1 MFTKIFRQILKRK
14 FIAGISLALIITGG
28 YFGYQA
34 LAKDNASSTRYIT
47 AAASRGTLI
56 VSLSESGQVSA
67 SEQVDIKPKVSGEV
81 VDVKVKNNQEVENG
95 ALLAQVDSRDAQKA
109 VDDAKTNLKTAQ
121 LELSALLAP
130 PDELDVLQA
139 KNDLATAQRNLEEL
153 VSPGESALTQAENA
167 LIGAQDS
174 LTKLKSSQANGQ
186 QNALDAQQKAED
198 NLVSTYE
205 EDAFNIISNSFLDL
219 PTLITNLEDVLY
231 SYEIAESETLIPD
244 YLWNIST
251 LSNSVD
257 YVHYN
262 ERYQLDRYQLGKLI
276 ENAENN
282 YKIAKEK
289 YDKNSENYSN
299 ASRYPGKDIIEEL
312 LNGTL
317 DTVKTM
323 AETVKSEA
331 NMLDY
336 WIDYQSRHD
345 RRIYPKVAEYQ
356 SNITSYASKI
366 NSHLS
371 SLLSTQRSLED
382 KKEAVLSAERDLEII
397 RQNYPLDLA
406 TAERSLQEK
415 KDALDRLKNPE
426 QYDIDAA
433 QLVVQEK
440 EATLKNLQDGADE
453 LDIRAKKLAVQ
464 QKEDALLSAQQNL
477 ADYYIRAPFDGVV
490 TSLNVKKGESVSSSA
505 IATLITKQKIA
516 ETTLNEIDIAQVKIG
531 QKANIVFDAID
542 GLNIT
547 GEVVEMDTL
556 GTVTQ
561 GVVTYGV
568 KIAFDTQDERI
579 KPGMSLSATIITN
592 LKQDALLV
600 PNSAIK
606 QQGDISYVQV
616 ADKPAVQFNLAA
628 ANISGSIIPASSLRA
643 QQIQIGLS
651 NDTMTEVLSGLQEN
665 DLIVTQIISPDN
677 QTSSQQ
683 NSGFSSGGQ
692 RMINIMH

>member
-1 MFTKIFRQILKRK
+1 MFTKIFQQILKRK
-14 FIAGISLALIITGG
+14 FIAGISLVLIITGG
-28 YFGYQA
+28 YFGYQT
-34 LAKDNASSTRYIT
+34 LAKNNTDLTRYIT
-47 AAASRGTLI
+47 ATVNKGTLI

-67 SEQVDIKPKVSGEV
+67 SDQVDIKPEVSGEV
-81 VDVKVKNNQEVENG
+81 VEVKVENSQEVENG

-109 VDDAKTNLKTAQ
+109 VDDAETNLETAQ
-121 LELSALLAP
+121 LELSQLLAP
-130 PDELDVLQA
+130 PDELGVLQA

-153 VSPGESALTQAENA
+153 ISPSESVLTQAENA
-167 LIGAQDS
+167 LISAQDS

-186 QNALDAQQKAED
+186 QDAIDAQQKAED
-198 NLVSTYE
+198 NLVIAYE
-205 EDAFNIISNSFLDL
+205 EDAFNAVSDSFLDL
-219 PTLITNLEDVLY
+219 PTLITDLEDTLY
-231 SYEIAESETLIPD
+231 GHEIAESETFIPD
-244 YLWNIST
+244 YLWNILT
-251 LSNSVD
+251 LSNSID
-257 YVHYN
+257 NYD
-262 ERYQLDRYQLGKLI
+262 DRYQLEKLI

-282 YKIAKEK
+282 YKIAREK
-289 YDKNSENYSN
+289 YDKNSENYKN
-299 ASRYPGKDIIEEL
+299 TSRYPGKDIIKGL
-312 LNGTL
+312 LSETL
-317 DTVKTM
+317 DTVRAM

-331 NMLDY
+331 NMLDF
-336 WIDYQSRHD
+336 WIDYPSSDNQC
-345 RRIYPKVAEYQ
+345 IYSKVVGYQ
-356 SNITSYASKI
+356 SDIKFYTSTI
-366 NSHLS
+366 NGYLS
-371 SLLSTQRSLED
+371 SLLSIQRSLED
-382 KKEAVLSAERDLEII
+382 KKEAILSAEQNLEEIK
-397 RQNYPLDLA
+397 QNHPLDLA
-406 TAERSLQEK
+406 AAERNVQEK
-415 KDALDRLKNPE
+415 KEALDKLKNPE

-433 QLVVQEK
+433 QLAVKEK
-440 EATLKNLQDGADE
+440 EAALKTLQDGANE
-453 LDIRAKKLAVQ
+453 LDIRAKKIAVQ

-490 TSLNVKKGESVSSSA
+490 TSLNVKKGESVSSNA

-531 QKANIVFDAID
+531 QKANIAFDVVD

-547 GEVVEMDTL
+547 GEVVEVDTL

-592 LKQDALLV
+592 LKQDVLLV

-628 ANISGSIIPASSLRA
+628 ANISGSIIPASSLRT

-651 NDTMTEVLSGLQEN
+651 NDTMTEVLDGLQEN
-665 DLIVTQIISPDN
+665 DLVITQIISPDN
-677 QTSSQQ
+677 QTLSQQ

-692 RMINIMH
+692 RMFNMTH